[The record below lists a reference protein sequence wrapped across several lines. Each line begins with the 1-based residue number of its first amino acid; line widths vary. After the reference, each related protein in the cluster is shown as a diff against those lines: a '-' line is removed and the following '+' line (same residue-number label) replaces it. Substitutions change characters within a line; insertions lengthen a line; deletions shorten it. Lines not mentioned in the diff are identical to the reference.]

1 MSDKEPVTVGEVAKR
16 GQTLSGSNPL
26 AQKAYWEKAG
36 AKGYDRQMFAS
47 AVVERHINQRLW
59 DVAVGIGMQLGMDG
73 QSHVLDLGCGD
84 GSFANTILA
93 RRFRAVDG
101 FDFAETAIRHAQAN
115 AINPDTRFNACDIT
129 QLDYSQLPRYDGA
142 FLIGILHHVKQAAP
156 AIIRS
161 LRAVTSRVV
170 VLEPNGDNII
180 RKLLERTP
188 TYRAAGEDSF
198 HSTAVVGLFED
209 AGFQSKTWRRL
220 NLFPN
225 FTPRFV
231 FELLRPIEPLVEATP
246 GLRALCTVNM
256 YGFTLDAPNTTDC
269 SGPGCR

>member
-1 MSDKEPVTVGEVAKR
+1 MSDEQTGVVGKR
-16 GQTLSGSNPL
+16 VKKGQALSATNPL
-26 AQKAYWEKAG
+26 AQKAYWEEAG

-47 AVVERHINQRLW
+47 AAVERHINRRLW
-59 DVAVGIGMQLGMDG
+59 HVAVEIGLQLGMDP

-84 GSFANTILA
+84 GSFANTVLA
-93 RRFRAVDG
+93 RCFRAVDG
-101 FDFAETAIRHAQAN
+101 FDFAEAAIRHAQAN
-115 AINPDTRFNACDIT
+115 AIKPDIRFNACDIT
-129 QLDYSQLPRYDGA
+129 QLDYSQLPHYDGA
-142 FLIGILHHVKQAAP
+142 FLIGILHHVKHATP

-180 RKLLERTP
+180 RKLLELTP
-188 TYRAAGEDSF
+188 SYRAAGEDSF
-198 HSTAVVGLFED
+198 RTSEVVGLFED
-209 AGFQSKTWRRL
+209 AGFQNRTWRRL

-225 FTPRFV
+225 FTPRLV

-256 YGFTLDAPNTTDC
+256 YGFTFDVTEETVSAP
-269 SGPGCR
+269 SLK